1 MGYRIRETGEYLASN
16 AALRTYFGKRLR
28 KTTDINA
35 AMLESLGVDSV
46 FNGPAATG
54 GTVYQYSM
62 ADGLEQING
71 QWYTKYKLGPVF
83 TDTTDDTGKVT
94 SAADNEAAYKAQK
107 DVDQAASVRSSRN
120 QKLSD
125 SDWTQIS
132 DSTADKTAWGTYR
145 QSLRDVTSQAGFPW
159 AVEWPEQP

>member
-16 AALRTYFGKRLR
+16 AALRAYFGKRLR
-28 KTTDINA
+28 KTTYISA

-46 FNGPAATG
+46 LEGPQAT

-62 ADGLEQING
+62 ADGLEQIDG

-83 TDTTDDTGKVT
+83 TDTTDKETGKFT

-107 DVDQAASVRSSRN
+107 DAEQAASVRSSRN
-120 QKLSD
+120 QKLTD

-132 DSTADKTAWGTYR
+132 DSTADKTAWATYR
-145 QSLRDVTSQAGFPW
+145 QALRDITLQAGFPW
-159 AVEWPEQP
+159 NVTWPDAP

>member
-46 FNGPAATG
+46 LEGPQAT

-83 TDTTDDTGKVT
+83 VDNEEGT
-94 SAADNEAAYKAQK
+94 AAQQEAAYKARK
-107 DVDQAASVRSSRN
+107 DEEQAASVRSSRN
-120 QKLSD
+120 QQLTD

-145 QSLRDVTSQAGFPW
+145 QALRDITSQAGFPW
-159 AVEWPEQP
+159 EITWPEKP

>member
-1 MGYRIRETGEYLASN
+1 MGYRIQATGEYLASN
-16 AALRTYFGKRLR
+16 ASLRAYFGKQIR
-28 KTTDINA
+28 KTTEISA
-35 AMLESLGVDSV
+35 QVLGSLGVDPV
-46 FNGPAATG
+46 FTGPQATPES
-54 GTVYQYSM
+54 VYQYSVG
-62 ADGLEQING
+62 AGLEQVDG
-71 QWYTKYKLGPVF
+71 KWYTKYTVGPVF
-83 TDTTDDTGKVT
+83 ADTTDDAGVVT

-159 AVEWPEQP
+159 TVEWPEQP